1 MLFLIHNEFV
11 GFMVVKVTKGTKEQ
25 MFDYINEIYG
35 SHFIAIPKK
44 FEKFFSK
51 FAWQTTKSGV

>member
-1 MLFLIHNEFV
+1 MLFLIYNEFV

-35 SHFIAIPKK
+35 SHFIPIPKK
-44 FEKFFSK
+44 FEKFFAK
-51 FAWQTTKSGV
+51 FA